1 MVWVEAKKKWF
12 VVLGDG
18 DWREF
23 ADKEEKI
30 EWRIEKN

>member
-1 MVWVEAKKKWF
+1 MVLVEAKKKWF